1 VGPLTWI
8 LSSWVQPEISQL
20 VTYRGILVIL
30 YCVKLLK
37 YPYSQLTEFE
47 SSLVEVQLE
56 RILIR
61 GATQAYRI
69 PYFGVQHF
77 YIH

>member
-1 VGPLTWI
+1 
-8 LSSWVQPEISQL
+8 L

-61 GATQAYRI
+61 L
-69 PYFGVQHF
+69 FGCGGDAWIQ
-77 YIH
+77 